1 MIRSMNREQIERAEA
16 VAAKAE
22 RERKARR
29 DRRDDEHAAIVA
41 MSETQGWKKP
51 ASLATG
57 VRPVKRARV
66 RAQFTDAQ
74 MAIALRSLEK
84 GGNNE

>member
-16 VAAKAE
+16 VAAKAD
-22 RERKARR
+22 RERKRRR
-29 DRRDDEHAAIVA
+29 DRREDVLVL
-41 MSETQGWKKP
+41 SETQGWKKP

-66 RAQFTDAQ
+66 NTQFTDAQ
-74 MAIALRSLEK
+74 LAIALRSLERHDS
-84 GGNNE
+84 

>member
-1 MIRSMNREQIERAEA
+1 MNRAQLERAER
-16 VAAKAE
+16 VAQKAD
-22 RERKARR
+22 RERKERR

-57 VRPVKRARV
+57 QRPVKRARV
-66 RAQFTDAQ
+66 KAQFTDAQ
-74 MAIALRSLEK
+74 MAIALRSLERH
-84 GGNNE
+84 GS